1 MCELAGVS
9 RASFYRS
16 WEKQEPTAAEMAVR
30 DAIQRTAIAT
40 ATTATGESPR
50 TFSDKGLW

>member
-16 WEKQEPTAAEMAVR
+16 WEEQEPTAAEMAVR
-30 DAIQRTAIAT
+30 DAI
-40 ATTATGESPR
+40 
-50 TFSDKGLW
+50 